1 MGKAENFVYNMII
14 PVIHIGRKLKQP
26 PRFCLLYSPSEEE
39 PVNIIGYHSCDYV
52 ALCGKTDTILGGAD
66 SQPKEFS
73 LTGIRGRIKK
83 DALLFWKKASSHVG
97 NSLGGKDSF

>member
-52 ALCGKTDTILGGAD
+52 VLCGKTDTILGGAD

-83 DALLFWKKASSHVG
+83 MPCCSGRKQAAM
-97 NSLGGKDSF
+97 LGIP